1 MNTRRV
7 LVKAGW
13 DASVRHLF
21 ATRGDTAVCVLCVL
35 CVLCVQL
42 QMQCGFLP
50 RDAQGTGTGTGTG
63 LCLFPGDTV
72 QCSTDARERERQC
85 QCAACALPYRGEAR
99 RGEARRGDLDP
110 RCVRVR
116 VRVRDRD
123 RPAPHRTAQG
133 SAGQGSAAQRRAV
146 DVFRF
151 PFSFL
156 ICALRCVALST
167 GVGHPTLPVRP
178 PPPRR

>member
-50 RDAQGTGTGTGTG
+50 RDAQGTGTGLG
-63 LCLFPGDTV
+63 LGLGLGCV
-72 QCSTDARERERQC
+72 YSRAIQCSAAQTRVSGSDSVSARRVRC
-85 QCAACALPYRGEAR
+85 PTEAR
-99 RGEARRGDLDP
+99 RGEARRGE
-110 RCVRVR
+110 
-116 VRVRDRD
+116 
-123 RPAPHRTAQG
+123 A
-133 SAGQGSAAQRRAV
+133 
-146 DVFRF
+146 
-151 PFSFL
+151 
-156 ICALRCVALST
+156 I
-167 GVGHPTLPVRP
+167 
-178 PPPRR
+178 